1 MKALPLEL
9 SDEPLSEEPLEL
21 LSVLEEP
28 LAEVSPD
35 AEPDASP
42 EVEAL
47 LSPVVL
53 PLASAEPLPEEVAEP
68 PWVLLTMKAAPS
80 WVSPLLFR
88 SKVSMRFSERRG
100 QGDINLPGVSQMRGR
115 DGKSARANAIAR
127 NAVAL
132 DLALVQTA
140 GSLA

>member
-88 SKVSMRFSERRG
+88 SKVSTKFSERMG
-100 QGDINLPGVSQMRGR
+100 IKTSTH
-115 DGKSARANAIAR
+115 
-127 NAVAL
+127 
-132 DLALVQTA
+132 LV
-140 GSLA
+140 